1 MSLRYS
7 DNMDDSHSALGR
19 MMPMVQEAVSSKEK
33 NYIYMNPAQLL
44 AYNFGARDTK
54 VRAGRGVGKST
65 GFLAP
70 RLINCWQTIPR
81 SEGLF
86 LGNSVKQLYTKTM
99 PQVISGV
106 EKFGWREGIH
116 FFRGQAPKKLISS
129 GAFKMPI
136 KKPRVWENV
145 IHVYNGA
152 VTYLVS
158 MAIKASA
165 NGFNASYILSDE
177 TRYLPWKKVQEE
189 VMPTLRGDTYDHP
202 GWKRNENPYYL
213 SQMWVSDA
221 AITVAQSV
229 WEEAEKDQTE
239 DINEQIAEMMAELK
253 VCPELGTA
261 EAFLRKLHK
270 LQCQSRVFYNFSS
283 LENVEILGEKYF
295 ADRKREMPELM
306 FNIQILGHKKG
317 IAKDGYYA
325 SFNPDIHTYMPN
337 DSSATDLIYS
347 HYSKKFVGIDA
358 SGGYG
363 RRFEYEA
370 PDLSATSKIKDCS
383 LDVDVLPSEP
393 LRIAFD
399 LNANINTVVTGQTY
413 KMDGSDSLVILSSF
427 FTKNERKL
435 RALCGDWAR
444 YYEPQRLRNP
454 NVILYYDS
462 TAKQGGAY
470 ALENAEETRF
480 YNVVKTELEK
490 RKWVVTL
497 VPMGTPMAHPQ
508 KYQFINDVL
517 SGAQRP
523 FLRINRENNEYL
535 IVAMENCRVRM
546 SSRGPIKDKSQEK
559 VKNEDGEAGA
569 LETRTDITDSLDT
582 LIIGVR
588 YFGAKP
594 KMYVSAPRFT
604 YYS

>member
-1 MSLRYS
+1 MKQKDSIDS
-7 DNMDDSHSALGR
+7 DLFLGR
-19 MMPMVQEAVSSKEK
+19 MLPMNKEAVSNKGQS
-33 NYIYMNPAQLL
+33 YIYLNPAQLL

-54 VRAGRGVGKST
+54 VRAGRGLGKST

-70 RLINCWQTIPR
+70 RQIKCWETIPR
-81 SEGLF
+81 SEGIF

-99 PQVISGV
+99 PQVISGI

-116 FFRGQAPKKLISS
+116 FFRGQAPKKLITS
-129 GAFKMPI
+129 GVFKMPI

-165 NGFNASYILSDE
+165 NSFNAAYVLADE

-189 VMPTLRGDTYDHP
+189 VMPALRGDTYDHP
-202 GWKRNENPYYL
+202 GWRRNENPYYL

-221 AITVAQSV
+221 AITVAQAE
-229 WEEAEKDQTE
+229 WEKAENDQTQE
-239 DINEQIAEMMAELK
+239 INEQIAEMIAELN
-253 VCPELGTA
+253 VCPELGQA
-261 EAFLRKLHK
+261 KMFLDKLHK
-270 LQCQSRVFYNFSS
+270 LQCLSRVFYNFSS

-317 IAKDGYYA
+317 TAKDGYYA
-325 SFNPDIHTYMPN
+325 AFDHEIHTYMPS
-337 DSSATDLIYS
+337 DEHQTDVIYS
-347 HYSKKFVGIDA
+347 NYSKRFVGVDA

-363 RRFEYEA
+363 RKFEYEA
-370 PDLSATSKIKDCS
+370 PDLSATSKIRDCS
-383 LDVDVLPSEP
+383 LDTDINPAEP

-399 LNANINTVVTGQTY
+399 LNANINTVVTGQTG
-413 KMDGSDSLVILSSF
+413 KVGGIDCINILSSM

-470 ALENAEETRF
+470 ALEEAEDTRF
-480 YNVVKTELEK
+480 YNVVKKELER

-497 VPMGTPMAHPQ
+497 VAMGSPMSHPQ
-508 KYQFINDVL
+508 KYQFVNDVL
-517 SGAQRP
+517 SGSQRP
-523 FLRINRENNEYL
+523 FLRLNRENNEYL
-535 IVAMENCRVRM
+535 IVAIENCRVKM
-546 SSRGPIKDKSQEK
+546 SSRGPIKDKGQEK
-559 VKNEDGEAGA
+559 LKSEDGMGGA
-569 LETRTDITDSLDT
+569 LETRTDITDALDT
-582 LIIGVR
+582 LVIGVR
-588 YFGAKP
+588 YFGVKRRSA
-594 KMYVSAPRFT
+594 VSLPT
-604 YYS
+604 IKSY